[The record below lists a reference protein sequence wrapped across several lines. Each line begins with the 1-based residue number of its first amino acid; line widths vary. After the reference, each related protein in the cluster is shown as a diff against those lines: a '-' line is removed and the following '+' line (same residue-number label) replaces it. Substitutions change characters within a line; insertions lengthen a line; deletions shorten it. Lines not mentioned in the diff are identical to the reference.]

1 MICEIRFIYLFL
13 LDIIVFVLKSIW
25 NLLCFSCF
33 SRECL
38 KRGLGI
44 VVVGFFV
51 IFIIEFRVRFCFL
64 VVYIKEMLDKVRKF
78 NFIFFFDVFI
88 KF

>member
-1 MICEIRFIYLFL
+1 MFVL
-13 LDIIVFVLKSIW
+13 LEIIVLVLKSIW

-78 NFIFFFDVFI
+78 SYLKFNFFFDVFI
-88 KF
+88 KY

>member
-1 MICEIRFIYLFL
+1 MFL
-13 LDIIVFVLKSIW
+13 LEIIVLVLKSIW

-78 NFIFFFDVFI
+78 SYLKFNFFFDVFI
-88 KF
+88 KY